1 MADIITLPPAA
12 FPKPGEEVVWFS
24 QNRQIEGTL
33 LGYDIHEK
41 PIIINQ
47 FKVPDGTAS
56 FNTIR
61 AKDPNKRIDP
71 NWLRLP
77 RGGLIT
83 DAEKELADA
92 IASKLHERIPPGP
105 SYMELI
111 TEMYLRGYETYLV
124 GGTVRDF
131 IQGEK
136 SKDIDLVTTMPLKS
150 ALPLIKSMFNNKY
163 SYYKENGY
171 IRIGGAPASGD
182 PFIDVKNFTV
192 SNSGAGSKI
201 FGSEIESDLKIRDFA
216 CNAIYYDAINRR
228 IIDPS
233 GRGIKDAKNKKLTIV
248 KDQQFHSAYFSGGQ
262 IVIRLV
268 KFVTRGYGFDEETYK
283 TIKSEFCPL
292 LSTMEGSRRMTYIN
306 AQVLNK
312 VSPGDKK
319 ETYSLFVEKMNEIGL
334 NDEYEQL
341 IKPFESLLGL

>member
-1 MADIITLPPAA
+1 MADLITLPPSA

-33 LGYDIHEK
+33 VGYDIHEK
-41 PIIINQ
+41 PVIINR
-47 FKVPDGTAS
+47 FLLPDATSS

-61 AKDPNKRIDP
+61 PKNPNNRISP

-77 RGGLIT
+77 EGGFMV
-83 DAEKELADA
+83 DADRALADA
-92 IASKLHERIPPGP
+92 IEAKLNERIPPGP

-111 TEMYLRGYETYLV
+111 SEMYFRGYETYLV

-136 SKDIDLVTTMPLKS
+136 SNDIDLVTTMPLKS
-150 ALPLIKSMFNNKY
+150 AIPLIKSMFNNKY
-163 SYYKENGY
+163 SYQNTHGY
-171 IRIGGAPASGD
+171 VRIGGTPASGD
-182 PFIDVKNFTV
+182 PFIDVKNFTS

-233 GRGIKDAKNKKLTIV
+233 GMGIEDARNKNLTIV
-248 KDQQFHSAYFSGGQ
+248 KDQGFHSPFFSGGQ
-262 IVIRLV
+262 MVIRMV
-268 KFVTRGYGFDEETYK
+268 KFVTRGYGFNEATYRI
-283 TIKSEFCPL
+283 IKDDFCPL
-292 LSTMEGSRRMTYIN
+292 LHTMEGSRRMTYISS
-306 AQVLNK
+306 QVLNK
-312 VSPGDKK
+312 VGAADKQG
-319 ETYSLFVEKMNEIGL
+319 TYESFVEKMNEIGL
-334 NDEYEQL
+334 QDEYEKL
-341 IKPFESLLGL
+341 IKPFESLLRF